1 MYLYEF
7 NLKKVV
13 YLFDFVSNLALL
25 RQFFSIFNHFKIFIN
40 LQKSCQDQLQFEVKT
55 KLVAQDLNHQIDS
68 KKL

>member
-55 KLVAQDLNHQIDS
+55 KVVAQDLNHQIDS

>member
-1 MYLYEF
+1 MI
-7 NLKKVV
+7 

>member
-7 NLKKVV
+7 NLKKVI

-55 KLVAQDLNHQIDS
+55 KVVAQDLNHQIDS

>member
-7 NLKKVV
+7 NLKKVI
-13 YLFDFVSNLALL
+13 YLFDFVSNFALL
-25 RQFFSIFNHFKIFIN
+25 WQFFSIFNHFKIFIN

>member
-7 NLKKVV
+7 NLKKVI